1 MKLKVLYPEGFRDV
15 SQRECGG
22 TEGRIGYKVNRAR
35 ASLEFP
41 CVHFPD
47 SFGWDA
53 ESCQKVVFQFV
64 TVWLNSKGSLH
75 AEEPG
80 IAFFVAYGKSFMS
93 ARNADRSIV
102 LLKQPWPPKPT
113 TEEVGELFA

>member
-1 MKLKVLYPEGFRDV
+1 MYPNVNVEG
-15 SQRECGG
+15 QREGSA
-22 TEGRIGYKVNRAR
+22 RVNRGR
-35 ASLEFP
+35 ADLGFP

-47 SFGWDA
+47 SFGWDT
-53 ESCQKVVFQFV
+53 ECGQEVVFELV

-75 AEEPG
+75 AEQPG

-102 LLKQPWPPKPT
+102 LLKQPWSPKPT
-113 TEEVGELFA
+113 TEEVGELFS